1 MRTSHL
7 RLLIILPVLSLMC
20 YLLDYFLFRDQQDI
34 ENWILNSLGFVF
46 IDVLLVTIIL
56 QDILERRER
65 EARIG
70 KLDNLIGLFFTEGG
84 LDLLRQFLRMDIS
97 VKDVDRLVATDRWSV
112 RDFNEAIDRVGAMDA
127 RITATPDDLAKL
139 KRGLIENRDFLVQL
153 MESPVLFEHERFTDL
168 MMAILHLDEE
178 LKYRQDLKA
187 LPRPDID
194 HLSNDCLR
202 VLRLL
207 LVEWL
212 EHMKHLR
219 QSYPYLYSLA
229 VRINPLSPN
238 PDPVV
243 KA

>member
-97 VKDVDRLVATDRWSV
+97 VTEVNGLVATDRWSV
-112 RDFNEAIDRVGAMDA
+112 QDFNEAIDKVGAMDA
-127 RITATPDDLAKL
+127 RIKATPGDLAKV

-168 MMAILHLDEE
+168 MAWTSAEEKLDMPFPSAFMRRTSPFLNFPSTDTMPQGSSDLPAWMAFSAPSSIST
-178 LKYRQDLKA
+178 
-187 LPRPDID
+187 LPRGQAKRI
-194 HLSNDCLR
+194 HRS
-202 VLRLL
+202 RL
-207 LVEWL
+207 V
-212 EHMKHLR
+212 
-219 QSYPYLYSLA
+219 
-229 VRINPLSPN
+229 
-238 PDPVV
+238 
-243 KA
+243 

>member
-1 MRTSHL
+1 MRAGHL

-20 YLLDYFLFRDQQDI
+20 YLLDYILFRDQQDI

-97 VKDVDRLVATDRWSV
+97 VKDVDPLVATDRWSIQ
-112 RDFNEAIDRVGAMDA
+112 DFNEAIDKAGAMDA
-127 RITATPDDLAKL
+127 HIKATPDDLAKL

-178 LKYRQDLKA
+178 LKYRQDLTA

-202 VLRLL
+202 VFRLL

-212 EHMKHLR
+212 EHMKHLK